1 MLLLLAQYFAQRWI
15 VERIIFIE
23 YLSNILKGN
32 KHLSLFEP
40 DKYLLD
46 VHCSVIVIFLHF
58 FCLYRHAIFIKYWC
72 YDLCCE
78 KDSQKEATIS
88 KKNRIKI
95 LYSLVVQS
103 STRVRHGF
111 KPRMYRVVMRRTDY
125 DKNGTWL

>member
-88 KKNRIKI
+88 KKKSNKN
-95 LYSLVVQS
+95 SVQS
-103 STRVRHGF
+103 RGTVVNSCPSWVRTPNVPCRHA
-111 KPRMYRVVMRRTDY
+111 
-125 DKNGTWL
+125 